1 MYTFDDF
8 TNFDRVETQR
18 REKLSADLA
27 RLLDRA
33 QELAQAMKEAA
44 EAEDTKAYS
53 KAETEYNAIR
63 AQVTAKEA
71 AMKRPAE
78 YTRENVLSVWADYA
92 AEYNADFAELRARY
106 EAARHDAARLY
117 LDMVQAQGRALAY
130 RQTFARLAG
139 YDPARYEHPAD
150 LAELATLPRDAEVRH
165 NGRSDAISADAL
177 CYMLSGDI
185 PRTAYFGIKQV
196 TQAQVPEKINL
207 TGYIDPDTAN
217 LLARTGNL
225 L

>member
-8 TNFDRVETQR
+8 THFDRVETQR

-33 QELAQAMKEAA
+33 QELAQDVKKAA
-44 EAEDTKAYS
+44 EAEDTKAYT

-63 AQVTAKEA
+63 AQVSAKEQ

-78 YTRENVLSVWADYA
+78 YTRENVQAVWADYA
-92 AEYNADFAELRARY
+92 AEYNAEHAELCARY
-106 EAARHDAARLY
+106 EAARHEAAQLY

-139 YDPARYEHPAD
+139 YDPTRYEYPAD
-150 LAELATLPRDAEVRH
+150 LAPINMLSHDTEIPH
-165 NGRSDAISADAL
+165 GRNKISADAL
-177 CYMLSGDI
+177 CYMLAGDI
-185 PRTAYFGIKQV
+185 PRSAYYGIKQV
-196 TQAQVPEKINL
+196 TQSRVPEKINL
-207 TGYIDPDTAN
+207 TGYIDPDTAK
-217 LLARTGNL
+217 LLALTGNL

>member
-1 MYTFDDF
+1 MYTFNDF
-8 TNFDRVETQR
+8 TTFDRVETQR
-18 REKLSADLA
+18 REKLSTDLD
-27 RLLDRA
+27 RLLARA

-63 AQVTAKEA
+63 AQVAAKEA

-78 YTRENVLSVWADYA
+78 YTRENVLAVWADYA

-106 EAARHDAARLY
+106 EAARHEAALLY
-117 LDMVQAQGRALAY
+117 LDLVQAQGRALAY

-139 YDPARYEHPAD
+139 SDPAQGIPAD
-150 LAELATLPRDAEVRH
+150 LAELDTLPRDTEVRH
-165 NGRSDAISADAL
+165 NGRADAISADAL
-177 CYMLSGDI
+177 CYMLAGDI

-196 TQAQVPEKINL
+196 THSREPAEINL
-207 TGYIDPDTAN
+207 TGCIDSDTAYV
-217 LLARTGNL
+217 LAMTGNL